1 MIRTTRTEAEA
12 AAIVGLPP
20 TGLGRYE
27 IIENAGHYLHAQYP
41 QQVADAILPLLAEH
55 GHA

>member
-1 MIRTTRTEAEA
+1 MIRTSRTKAEA

-20 TGLGRYE
+20 SGLGRYE
-27 IIENAGHYLHAQYP
+27 IMANAGHHLHAQYA
-41 QQVADAILPLLAEH
+41 QQVADAILPLLTEH